1 MSAESEEGLRFLT
14 VPSFELESGE
24 VLEEVRQ
31 AFSLLGTLDAGRK
44 NLVLLF
50 HSLTGNTDAASWW
63 EGVVGPGLAI
73 DTDRFAVLCPNL
85 LGSCYG
91 TTFRRRPGAAG
102 PRPTVTTRDQARLVA
117 LVMDELGV
125 ASAAFVSGGSLGGM
139 VTLEFAATFPDR
151 ARAAVAFA
159 SPAVQSAWA
168 QGWNL
173 VQRRAIELGGSEG
186 LAVARMVGM
195 LTYRTPDEFDGRFL
209 GRAGLPEPHAIQTYL
224 RRHGEKLV
232 ARFDTETYLSLMET
246 MDTHDVGRGR
256 GGAPAALRAFR
267 GRLVGVGIPGDVLY
281 RAEEVKGWADG
292 AGASFRYLSSSHGHD
307 GFLLEK
313 AAVARLISHELPPG
327 SRPAL
332 PDAVAWRGWIAPAA
346 SPLPG

>member
-1 MSAESEEGLRFLT
+1 MSGDGLRFLT
-14 VPSFELESGE
+14 VEGFALESGE

-31 AFSLLGTLDAGRK
+31 AYRLAGALDDRRE

-50 HSLTGNTDAASWW
+50 HSLTGDTDAAAWW

-73 DTDRFAVLCPNL
+73 DTRRFAVLCPSL
-85 LGSCYG
+85 LGSCCG
-91 TTFRRRPGAAG
+91 TTCRRRPRAAG
-102 PRPTVTTRDQARLVA
+102 PRPRVTTRDQARLAA
-117 LVMDELGV
+117 LVLDELGV
-125 ASAAFVSGGSLGGM
+125 PAAAFVSGGSLGGM
-139 VTLEFAATFPDR
+139 VTLEFAATFPRR

-159 SPAVQSAWA
+159 APAVQSAWA

-173 VQRRAIELGGSEG
+173 VQRRAIELGGEEG

-209 GRAGLPEPHAIQTYL
+209 GQPGAPEPHAIHTYL

-232 ARFDTETYLSLMET
+232 ARFDTEAYLSLMET

-256 GGAPAALRAFR
+256 GGASAALRGFQ

-281 RAEEVKGWADG
+281 RAEEVKEWVDG
-292 AGASFRYLSSSHGHD
+292 AGASFRYLPSAHGHD

-313 AAVARLISHELPPG
+313 EAVARLVSLEIPAEPQELSSARTSSSALAAPP
-327 SRPAL
+327 A
-332 PDAVAWRGWIAPAA
+332 
-346 SPLPG
+346 

>member
-159 SPAVQSAWA
+159 SPAVQSRPTPKSEFAT
-168 QGWNL
+168 
-173 VQRRAIELGGSEG
+173 GSRCLKIDEQFSQLEVYENIITCRG
-186 LAVARMVGM
+186 FAACSDSII
-195 LTYRTPDEFDGRFL
+195 RTPSRPVFEPPDGF
-209 GRAGLPEPHAIQTYL
+209 P
-224 RRHGEKLV
+224 V
-232 ARFDTETYLSLMET
+232 AANLQKRIPVIFTPS
-246 MDTHDVGRGR
+246 
-256 GGAPAALRAFR
+256 ALRASVSRFA
-267 GRLVGVGIPGDVLY
+267 
-281 RAEEVKGWADG
+281 RA
-292 AGASFRYLSSSHGHD
+292 
-307 GFLLEK
+307 
-313 AAVARLISHELPPG
+313 
-327 SRPAL
+327 
-332 PDAVAWRGWIAPAA
+332 
-346 SPLPG
+346 

>member
-1 MSAESEEGLRFLT
+1 MSIASDEGLRSLS
-14 VPSFELESGE
+14 VPEFELESGE

-31 AFSLLGTLDAGRK
+31 AYRLLGTLDADRG

-50 HSLTGNTDAASWW
+50 HSLTSNTDAAAWW
-63 EGVVGPGLAI
+63 EGIVGPGLTI
-73 DTDRFAVLCPNL
+73 DTNRFAVLSPNL

-91 TTFRRRPGAAG
+91 TTNRRRPGAAG
-102 PRPTVTTRDQARLVA
+102 PRPRVTTRDQASLAA
-117 LVMDELGV
+117 LLLDELGV

-159 SPAVQSAWA
+159 APAVQSAWA

-173 VQRRAIELGGSEG
+173 VQRRAIELGGTEG

-195 LTYRTPDEFDGRFL
+195 LTYRAPDEFDRRFL
-209 GRAGLPEPHAIQTYL
+209 GQPGAPEPYAIQSYL

-232 ARFDTETYLSLMET
+232 ARFDTETYLSLMDT

-256 GGAPAALRAFR
+256 GGAGAALRAFQ

-281 RAEEVKGWADG
+281 RAEEVKGWADE

-307 GFLLEK
+307 GFLLERD
-313 AAVARLISHELPPG
+313 AVARLIAHELPCG
-327 SRPAL
+327 TRAAG
-332 PDAVAWRGWIAPAA
+332 PDRAAWTSAAPRSA
-346 SPLPG
+346 SPLPH

>member
-1 MSAESEEGLRFLT
+1 MSEEGLQFLS
-14 VPSFELESGE
+14 VPRFELESGE

-31 AFSLLGTLDAGRK
+31 AYRLLGTLDAHRE

-50 HSLTGNTDAASWW
+50 HSLTGNTDAAAWW
-63 EGVVGPGLAI
+63 KGIVGQGLAI
-73 DTDRFAVLCPNL
+73 DTDRFAVLSPNL

-91 TTFRRRPGAAG
+91 TTYRRRPGAPG
-102 PRPTVTTRDQARLVA
+102 PRPRVTTRDQARLAA
-117 LVMDELGV
+117 LLLDELGV

-151 ARAAVAFA
+151 ARAAIAFA
-159 SPAVQSAWA
+159 APAVQSAWA
-168 QGWNL
+168 QGWDL
-173 VQRRAIELGGSEG
+173 VQRRAIELGGTEG

-195 LTYRTPDEFDGRFL
+195 LTYRAPDEFDGRFL
-209 GRAGLPEPHAIQTYL
+209 GQPGAPEPFAIQSYL

-256 GGAPAALRAFR
+256 GGAGAALRAFR

-281 RAEEVKGWADG
+281 RAEEVKAWSDE

-307 GFLLEK
+307 GFLLERD
-313 AAVARLISHELPPG
+313 AVARLIAHELPSGGHAVGPDPAAWTRTA
-327 SRPAL
+327 SRP
-332 PDAVAWRGWIAPAA
+332 A
-346 SPLPG
+346 SPLPH